1 MTEFE
6 LIARLTEGAPRE
18 AADLPRG
25 VGDDCAVIA
34 GPHGR
39 DWLVTTDAF
48 AEGIHFEREWSDFP
62 SLGRKALAVNVSDVA
77 AMGGLPRFY
86 LVTIGLAPGDEEAAA
101 EGIYSGMRDAAHE
114 NGLVLVG
121 GDTFLSPSGIAMS
134 LTVIGEAGHG
144 EAILRSGAKAGDAV
158 FVTGSFGGAAV
169 GLACL
174 RRGKRG
180 GAREK
185 FVERHLD
192 PRPRVAEGRA
202 VARSKLATA
211 MIDSSDGL
219 LADLG
224 HIAEASNLGFEIEAG
239 LVPFDQDLPS
249 VAGELGLDFNEALL
263 SGGEDYE
270 LIFTVAGR
278 NVSAFERTAKETG
291 AVRIGTMV
299 EEKDRREVR
308 GSGGEPVAVA
318 SRGFDH
324 FGGKGGK

>member
-18 AADLPRG
+18 AADLPCG

-39 DWLVTTDAF
+39 DWLVTTDAL
-48 AEGIHFEREWSDFP
+48 AEGIHFMREWSDFP

-86 LVTIGLAPGDEEAAA
+86 LVTMGLGPGDEEEAAG
-101 EGIYSGMRDAAHE
+101 EIYSGMREVAHE
-114 NGLVLVG
+114 NGIVLVG
-121 GDTFLSPSGIAMS
+121 GDTFRSPSGITMS
-134 LTVIGEAGHG
+134 ITVIGEAGHG
-144 EAILRSGAKAGDAV
+144 EAILRSGAKAGDAI

-180 GAREK
+180 DAREK
-185 FVERHLD
+185 FVGRHLD

-202 VARSKLATA
+202 IARSRLATA

-239 LVPFDQDLPS
+239 LVPFDPDLPS
-249 VAGELGLDFNEALL
+249 AAGELGVGFDGALL
-263 SGGEDYE
+263 AGGEDYE

-278 NVSAFERTAKETG
+278 SLPAFERTAKEIG
-291 AVRIGTMV
+291 AARIGTMV
-299 EEKDRREVR
+299 EDRDRREVR
-308 GSGGEPVAVA
+308 GAGGEPVAMGA
-318 SRGFDH
+318 GGFDH
-324 FGGKGGK
+324 FGGKGGS